1 MSFRFKT
8 ACPVRRTIG
17 IMTTP
22 TASACPF
29 HADRAGAPPSDL
41 QPALQ
46 PPGSWPPGPPSG
58 ITGWGLLRRMARDLL
73 GTLAAWR
80 ASYGN
85 LVHLRI
91 WPEHQIVVTDPHLA
105 RELLVTHHHALVR
118 WERGIAVMS
127 QLHGNSVLTAE
138 GAAWQTRRRAL
149 QPSFSPKGVQ
159 AYVPL
164 IADATRAALAQWPA
178 ESADWPLEKAITS
191 LAMDVIM
198 GFLFSSPA
206 DVDALRA
213 EQAVHRMSV
222 AGNAEFYWPASWPDW
237 APWQRAKR
245 AAKQVLDQLIHR
257 QIDHRLAMDRAAW
270 PDDVLSRLLA
280 LHLDD
285 GATWPRQAVRDECMT
300 AFLAGHETTAATLT
314 WWAWCMAS
322 NPAAQMAARAE
333 VTTVLQGRAP
343 TAADLPALQAVTRT
357 LQETLRL
364 YPAAPVLLSRR
375 ATAPITLD
383 GWQLPAGTMF
393 MVPLQLMQH
402 DPAWFADPHA
412 FKPERF
418 AEATDNTPRG
428 AYMPLG
434 AGPRVCLGQH
444 LAMTEMTI
452 IAAML
457 LQRFELAAPDGM
469 PAPTQ
474 ELHITLRPKQALRLK
489 LRGQCRHSDTNPTI
503 TC

>member
-8 ACPVRRTIG
+8 QRFARHTIG
-17 IMTTP
+17 AMTTP
-22 TASACPF
+22 TTSACPF
-29 HADRAGAPPSDL
+29 HADRAGAPP
-41 QPALQ
+41 QQALQ
-46 PPGSWPPGPPSG
+46 PPGTWPPGPPSR
-58 ITGWGLLRRMARDLL
+58 ITGWGLLRSMAHDLL
-73 GTLAAWR
+73 GTLEQWR
-80 ASYGN
+80 GAYGN

-105 RELLVTHHHALVR
+105 RELLVTHHDALIR

-127 QLHGNSVLTAE
+127 QLHGHSVLTAE
-138 GAAWQTRRRAL
+138 GAAWQTKRRAL

-164 IADATRAALAQWPA
+164 IADAADAALARWPA
-178 ESADWPLEKAITS
+178 NDADWPIETALTS

-198 GFLFSSPA
+198 GFLFSSPG
-206 DVDALRA
+206 DVDTARA

-222 AGNAEFYWPASWPDW
+222 AGNAEFYWPASWPD
-237 APWQRAKR
+237 AMPWKRAKR
-245 AAKQVLDQLIHR
+245 EARQVLDRLINR
-257 QIDHRLAMDRAAW
+257 QIDNRLALDRAAW

-280 LHLDD
+280 LHADD
-285 GATWPRQAVRDECMT
+285 GATWPREAVRDECMT

-322 NPAAQMAARAE
+322 NPAAQAVARSE
-333 VTTVLQGRAP
+333 VATVLQGRRP
-343 TAADLPALQAVTRT
+343 TAADLPALQAVART

-375 ATAPITLD
+375 STAPIALG

-393 MVPLQLMQH
+393 MIPMQLMQR
-402 DPAWFADPHA
+402 DPASFADPLA

-418 AEATDNTPRG
+418 AEQADNAPRG

-457 LQRFELAAPDGM
+457 LQRFELAVPDGM
-469 PAPTQ
+469 QAPVAA
-474 ELHITLRPKQALRLK
+474 LHITLRPGEALRLR
-489 LRGQCRHSDTNPTI
+489 LRG
-503 TC
+503 